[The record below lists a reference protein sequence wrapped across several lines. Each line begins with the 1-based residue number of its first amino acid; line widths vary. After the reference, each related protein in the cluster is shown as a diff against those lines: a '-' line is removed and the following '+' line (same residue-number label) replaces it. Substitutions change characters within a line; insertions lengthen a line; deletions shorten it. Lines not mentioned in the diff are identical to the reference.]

1 MNKLKSGKRKN
12 RITSGMLMENKY
24 KLNRL
29 GFKSK
34 RVKEL
39 RKKREK
45 KLEPGQRAGS
55 PEKMESKPEWL
66 QAFNAESASLGPMS
80 RPILNLPNDGE

>member
-1 MNKLKSGKRKN
+1 MDD
-12 RITSGMLMENKY
+12 KY

-39 RKKREK
+39 HKKREK
-45 KLEPGQRAGS
+45 KLEPGQKAGFTVVDEAN
-55 PEKMESKPEWL
+55 PDWL
-66 QAFNAESASLGPMS
+66 KAFNSESATLGPLS
-80 RPILNLPNDGE
+80 KPILNLPNDGE

>member
-1 MNKLKSGKRKN
+1 MDD
-12 RITSGMLMENKY
+12 KY

-39 RKKREK
+39 HKKREK
-45 KLEPGQRAGS
+45 KLEPGQKAGFTVVDEAN
-55 PEKMESKPEWL
+55 PDWL
-66 QAFNAESASLGPMS
+66 KAFNSESATLGQLS

>member
-1 MNKLKSGKRKN
+1 MDD
-12 RITSGMLMENKY
+12 KY

-39 RKKREK
+39 HKKREK
-45 KLEPGQRAGS
+45 KLEPGQKAGFTVVDEAN
-55 PEKMESKPEWL
+55 PDWL
-66 QAFNAESASLGPMS
+66 KAFNSESATLGPLS
-80 RPILNLPNDGE
+80 KPILNLPSDGE

>member
-1 MNKLKSGKRKN
+1 MDD
-12 RITSGMLMENKY
+12 KY

-45 KLEPGQRAGS
+45 KLEPGQKAGFTVVNEAN
-55 PEKMESKPEWL
+55 PDWL
-66 QAFNAESASLGPMS
+66 KAFNAESATLGPLS
-80 RPILNLPNDGE
+80 KPILNLPSDGE

>member
-1 MNKLKSGKRKN
+1 MNDN
-12 RITSGMLMENKY
+12 RIRVKGDKA
-24 KLNRL
+24 RL
-29 GFKSK
+29 F
-34 RVKEL
+34 RKEL

-55 PEKMESKPEWL
+55 PEKMESNPEWL

>member
-1 MNKLKSGKRKN
+1 
-12 RITSGMLMENKY
+12 MENKY
-24 KLNRL
+24 QLNRL

-39 RKKREK
+39 HKKREK
-45 KLEPGQRAGS
+45 KLEAGQKAGFVAVK
-55 PEKMESKPEWL
+55 EGNPEWL